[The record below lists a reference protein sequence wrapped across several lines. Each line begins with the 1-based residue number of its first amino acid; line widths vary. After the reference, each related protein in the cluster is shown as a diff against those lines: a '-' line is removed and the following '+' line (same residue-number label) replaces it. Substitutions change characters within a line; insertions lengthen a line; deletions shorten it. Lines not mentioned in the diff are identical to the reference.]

1 MSERPSGTTLKK
13 HKSQPPPPT
22 SSPPGA
28 EICSPLA
35 RTGLTAAQRA
45 SRRSSSAA
53 CCPLCPGTTT
63 PRFAPIRGGSFV
75 PPSNPRAGLAV
86 RTPDWRR
93 YAKRFVRPKPSPRLR
108 LLRVLATDPQAGLAV
123 RNAGLA
129 SPQKRTHAKPLPR
142 LCLLR
147 GLACRSSSRIGCPSS
162 DKRLCEAGS

>member
-13 HKSQPPPPT
+13 HKSQHPPPPT

-86 RTPDWRR
+86 RRR
-93 YAKRFVRPKPSPRLR
+93 TDDAVRNDSSGQNPPPTSSPPGFGH
-108 LLRVLATDPQAGLAV
+108 DPQAGLAV

-147 GLACRSSSRIGCPSS
+147 VLACRSSSRIGCPSS